1 MLRFPRFLHLIKLQR
16 YNGYL
21 WTSSGLGPF
30 ELARQELAG
39 GVAVAQQQ
47 NIQPLQ
53 AEEAK

>member
-1 MLRFPRFLHLIKLQR
+1 LDHFGP
-16 YNGYL
+16 
-21 WTSSGLGPF
+21 GLGPF